1 MTDTETPTDPAG
13 PAGPYVEPRRTVVIR
28 RIVITLVVLG
38 CVGLLVVA
46 VQNTRRGD
54 TNTDIAQ
61 TGGSSSVVEQLIPS
75 NGAATPRQVQIGID
89 LGTAYDA
96 ALVVNDIVIPEDQ
109 LEKRPELNQVLFTPG
124 PDKVIKELKAGPNCV
139 EALIRRV
146 DGTPASLNNP
156 KWCFSAL

>member
-1 MTDTETPTDPAG
+1 M
-13 PAGPYVEPRRTVVIR
+13 VRRAL
-28 RIVITLVVLG
+28 ITLLVLG
-38 CVGLLVVA
+38 CIGLLVLA
-46 VQNTRRGD
+46 VNNTRRGD
-54 TNTDIAQ
+54 TETDV
-61 TGGSSSVVEQLIPS
+61 TLSGGASQVVEQLIPG

-89 LGTAYDA
+89 LGSAYDA

-109 LEKRPELNQVLFTPG
+109 LERRPELNQVLFTPG
-124 PDKVIKELKAGPNCV
+124 PDKVIKELKAGSNCV